1 MRLDAL
7 LLTRARLT
15 ADAKGEEPVFPGDVA
30 ARRPELVDAERATY
44 RARQDELASGLKVLA
59 EQARQREHLAAELS
73 AKQTSLERDL
83 VLMREELA
91 MSSDLLKDGLTPKI
105 EHLKVKRQVERLE
118 GERAVLDEGI
128 PRANAALAEMHQRI
142 KEERIKF
149 RRVALEELGKI
160 ELRIVQTREGLAR
173 ATDELARTEIQSPID
188 GVVKS
193 LRYHTI
199 GGVVR
204 PGDAIME
211 IVPTGDK
218 LVIEAKLNPTDIGYV
233 RIGQPAVV
241 KISTYDFVRYGSLE
255 GKVIDLSPD
264 THVDQNGETYFPI
277 IASTDKAYL
286 GDEPGDYPIAPGMQ
300 AQVDIHT
307 GRKSVLANILNP
319 VLRLKSDAFR
329 ER

>member
-1 MRLDAL
+1 M
-7 LLTRARLT
+7 
-15 ADAKGEEPVFPGDVA
+15 
-30 ARRPELVDAERATY
+30 
-44 RARQDELASGLKVLA
+44 LA
-59 EQARQREHLAAELS
+59 EQARQREHLVAELS
-73 AKQTSLERDL
+73 AKRTSIGHDL
-83 VLMREELA
+83 VLMREQLA

-118 GERAVLDEGI
+118 GERAVLNEGI
-128 PRANAALAEMHQRI
+128 PRADAALAEMRQRI

-149 RRVALEELGKI
+149 RRVALEEIGKI
-160 ELRIVQTREGLAR
+160 ELRIAQTREGLAR
-173 ATDELARTEIQSPID
+173 ATDELARTEIRSPID

-233 RIGQPAVV
+233 RIGQPVVV

-255 GKVIDLSPD
+255 GEVIDLSPD
-264 THVDQNGETYFPI
+264 THVDQNGETYFRV

-300 AQVDIHT
+300 AQIDIHT
-307 GRKSVLANILNP
+307 GSKSVLAYILNP
-319 VLRLKSDAFR
+319 VLKLKSNAFR